1 MTNQEIYDL
10 YKQGK
15 LKNEDLYKA
24 TDYLSYFVKYY
35 NKIAEKDINKFV
47 SNELLPEINNY
58 VKNYMDDKFSYIET
72 PDDLEDL
79 EYAEVEEDLINETKQ
94 ILNNLITDNSSE
106 YDFTDVKK
114 DLNEDLLYTI
124 VESAF
129 IDYKEMLIEKFN
141 EEFDR
146 RDFFDDYYSNEEDNL
161 F

>member
-1 MTNQEIYDL
+1 MT
-10 YKQGK
+10 
-15 LKNEDLYKA
+15 
-24 TDYLSYFVKYY
+24 
-35 NKIAEKDINKFV
+35 EKDINKFV

-129 IDYKEMLIEKFN
+129 IDYKEMLIETFN
-141 EEFDR
+141 AEFDR

>member
-1 MTNQEIYDL
+1 MSYKKVYYKVIDFDKNKYFFKKMT
-10 YKQGK
+10 
-15 LKNEDLYKA
+15 
-24 TDYLSYFVKYY
+24 
-35 NKIAEKDINKFV
+35 EKDINKFV

-79 EYAEVEEDLINETKQ
+79 EYAEVEEDLINETTQ
-94 ILNNLITDNSSE
+94 ILNNLIIDNSSE

-129 IDYKEMLIEKFN
+129 TDYKEMLIEKFN

-146 RDFFDDYYSNEEDNL
+146 QDFFDDYYSNEEDNL

>member
-1 MTNQEIYDL
+1 MT
-10 YKQGK
+10 
-15 LKNEDLYKA
+15 
-24 TDYLSYFVKYY
+24 
-35 NKIAEKDINKFV
+35 EKDINKFI
-47 SNELLPEINNY
+47 SNELLPEINDY

>member
-1 MTNQEIYDL
+1 MT
-10 YKQGK
+10 
-15 LKNEDLYKA
+15 
-24 TDYLSYFVKYY
+24 
-35 NKIAEKDINKFV
+35 EKDINKFV

-106 YDFTDVKK
+106 YDFIDVKK

>member
-1 MTNQEIYDL
+1 MT
-10 YKQGK
+10 
-15 LKNEDLYKA
+15 
-24 TDYLSYFVKYY
+24 
-35 NKIAEKDINKFV
+35 EKDINKFV

-58 VKNYMDDKFSYIET
+58 VKNYIDDKFSYIET

>member
-1 MTNQEIYDL
+1 MT
-10 YKQGK
+10 
-15 LKNEDLYKA
+15 
-24 TDYLSYFVKYY
+24 
-35 NKIAEKDINKFV
+35 EKDINKFV

-94 ILNNLITDNSSE
+94 ILNNLIADNSSE

>member
-1 MTNQEIYDL
+1 MT
-10 YKQGK
+10 
-15 LKNEDLYKA
+15 
-24 TDYLSYFVKYY
+24 
-35 NKIAEKDINKFV
+35 EKDINKFV

-106 YDFTDVKK
+106 YDFIDVKK

-129 IDYKEMLIEKFN
+129 IDYKEMLIEKFK

-146 RDFFDDYYSNEEDNL
+146 RDLFDDYYSNEEDNL

>member
-1 MTNQEIYDL
+1 MTEN
-10 YKQGK
+10 
-15 LKNEDLYKA
+15 
-24 TDYLSYFVKYY
+24 
-35 NKIAEKDINKFV
+35 DINKFV

>member
-1 MTNQEIYDL
+1 MTEQ
-10 YKQGK
+10 
-15 LKNEDLYKA
+15 
-24 TDYLSYFVKYY
+24 
-35 NKIAEKDINKFV
+35 DINKFV
-47 SNELLPEINNY
+47 SNELLREINNY

-79 EYAEVEEDLINETKQ
+79 EYAEVEEDLINDTKQ

>member
-1 MTNQEIYDL
+1 MT
-10 YKQGK
+10 
-15 LKNEDLYKA
+15 
-24 TDYLSYFVKYY
+24 
-35 NKIAEKDINKFV
+35 EKDINKFV

-124 VESAF
+124 VDSAF

>member
-1 MTNQEIYDL
+1 MSCKKVYYKLIDFDKNKYFFKMT
-10 YKQGK
+10 
-15 LKNEDLYKA
+15 
-24 TDYLSYFVKYY
+24 
-35 NKIAEKDINKFV
+35 EKDINKFV

-79 EYAEVEEDLINETKQ
+79 EYAEVEEDLISETTQ
-94 ILNNLITDNSSE
+94 ILNNLIIDNSSE
-106 YDFTDVKK
+106 YDFTDVEK

-129 IDYKEMLIEKFN
+129 TDYKEMLIEKFN

-146 RDFFDDYYSNEEDNL
+146 QDFFDDYYSNEEDNL

>member
-1 MTNQEIYDL
+1 MT
-10 YKQGK
+10 
-15 LKNEDLYKA
+15 
-24 TDYLSYFVKYY
+24 
-35 NKIAEKDINKFV
+35 EKDINKFV

-79 EYAEVEEDLINETKQ
+79 EYAEVEEDLINDTTQ
-94 ILNNLITDNSSE
+94 ILNNLIADNSSE

-129 IDYKEMLIEKFN
+129 TDYKEMLIEKFN

-146 RDFFDDYYSNEEDNL
+146 QDFFDDYYSNEEDNL

>member
-1 MTNQEIYDL
+1 MT
-10 YKQGK
+10 
-15 LKNEDLYKA
+15 
-24 TDYLSYFVKYY
+24 
-35 NKIAEKDINKFV
+35 EKDINKFV

-114 DLNEDLLYTI
+114 DLNEDLVYTI

>member
-1 MTNQEIYDL
+1 MT
-10 YKQGK
+10 
-15 LKNEDLYKA
+15 
-24 TDYLSYFVKYY
+24 
-35 NKIAEKDINKFV
+35 EKDINKFV

-106 YDFTDVKK
+106 YNFTDVKK

>member
-1 MTNQEIYDL
+1 MT
-10 YKQGK
+10 
-15 LKNEDLYKA
+15 
-24 TDYLSYFVKYY
+24 
-35 NKIAEKDINKFV
+35 EKDINKFV

-129 IDYKEMLIEKFN
+129 TDYKEMLIEKFN

-146 RDFFDDYYSNEEDNL
+146 QDFFDDYYSNEEDNL

>member
-1 MTNQEIYDL
+1 MT
-10 YKQGK
+10 
-15 LKNEDLYKA
+15 
-24 TDYLSYFVKYY
+24 
-35 NKIAEKDINKFV
+35 EKDINKFV

-72 PDDLEDL
+72 PDDLEYL

>member
-1 MTNQEIYDL
+1 MEEIL
-10 YKQGK
+10 K
-15 LKNEDLYKA
+15 L
-24 TDYLSYFVKYY
+24 F
-35 NKIAEKDINKFV
+35 
-47 SNELLPEINNY
+47 NNY

-129 IDYKEMLIEKFN
+129 IDDK
-141 EEFDR
+141 
-146 RDFFDDYYSNEEDNL
+146 
-161 F
+161 

>member
-1 MTNQEIYDL
+1 MT
-10 YKQGK
+10 
-15 LKNEDLYKA
+15 
-24 TDYLSYFVKYY
+24 
-35 NKIAEKDINKFV
+35 EKDINKFV

>member
-1 MTNQEIYDL
+1 MT
-10 YKQGK
+10 
-15 LKNEDLYKA
+15 
-24 TDYLSYFVKYY
+24 
-35 NKIAEKDINKFV
+35 EKDINKFV

-106 YDFTDVKK
+106 YDFTDIKK

>member
-1 MTNQEIYDL
+1 MT
-10 YKQGK
+10 
-15 LKNEDLYKA
+15 
-24 TDYLSYFVKYY
+24 
-35 NKIAEKDINKFV
+35 EKDINKFV
-47 SNELLPEINNY
+47 SNELLPEINDY

>member
-1 MTNQEIYDL
+1 MT
-10 YKQGK
+10 
-15 LKNEDLYKA
+15 
-24 TDYLSYFVKYY
+24 
-35 NKIAEKDINKFV
+35 EKDINKLV

-79 EYAEVEEDLINETKQ
+79 EYAEVEEDLINETTQ
-94 ILNNLITDNSSE
+94 ILNNLIADNSSE

-129 IDYKEMLIEKFN
+129 TDYKEMLIEKFN

-146 RDFFDDYYSNEEDNL
+146 QDFFDDYYSNEEDNL

>member
-1 MTNQEIYDL
+1 MT
-10 YKQGK
+10 
-15 LKNEDLYKA
+15 
-24 TDYLSYFVKYY
+24 
-35 NKIAEKDINKFV
+35 EKDINKFI

>member
-1 MTNQEIYDL
+1 MT
-10 YKQGK
+10 
-15 LKNEDLYKA
+15 
-24 TDYLSYFVKYY
+24 
-35 NKIAEKDINKFV
+35 EKDINKFV

-146 RDFFDDYYSNEEDNL
+146 RDFFDEYYSNEEDNL

>member
-1 MTNQEIYDL
+1 MT
-10 YKQGK
+10 
-15 LKNEDLYKA
+15 
-24 TDYLSYFVKYY
+24 
-35 NKIAEKDINKFV
+35 EKDINKFV

-72 PDDLEDL
+72 QDDLEDL

>member
-1 MTNQEIYDL
+1 MT
-10 YKQGK
+10 
-15 LKNEDLYKA
+15 
-24 TDYLSYFVKYY
+24 
-35 NKIAEKDINKFV
+35 EKDINKFV

-146 RDFFDDYYSNEEDNL
+146 QDFFDDYYSNEEDNL

>member
-1 MTNQEIYDL
+1 MT
-10 YKQGK
+10 
-15 LKNEDLYKA
+15 
-24 TDYLSYFVKYY
+24 
-35 NKIAEKDINKFV
+35 EKDINKFV

-124 VESAF
+124 VFYNFTSIFKLLFHLSDLLHVQLFLQPNLDMYHAF
-129 IDYKEMLIEKFN
+129 L
-141 EEFDR
+141 
-146 RDFFDDYYSNEEDNL
+146 
-161 F
+161 

>member
-1 MTNQEIYDL
+1 
-10 YKQGK
+10 
-15 LKNEDLYKA
+15 
-24 TDYLSYFVKYY
+24 
-35 NKIAEKDINKFV
+35 
-47 SNELLPEINNY
+47 
-58 VKNYMDDKFSYIET
+58 MDDKFSYIET

-79 EYAEVEEDLINETKQ
+79 EYAEVEEDLINEAKQ

-146 RDFFDDYYSNEEDNL
+146 RDFFDTPNTSEPSKRTL
-161 F
+161 PPKV